1 MKTAGRSGNRA
12 NTVRPEQ
19 KPPIP
24 ESVLQMAPKPVI
36 GFCELFYHYTRHV
49 SSPDMLLHLLKHV
62 PESLSPHSQHYID
75 SVLWIMESFPSVTII
90 HTNIVDIL
98 ITFLYSG
105 STRVWEGTPS
115 PLLSLLAL
123 FKQTWILEI
132 IYQAITTVFSRVS
145 LHA

>member
-1 MKTAGRSGNRA
+1 
-12 NTVRPEQ
+12 
-19 KPPIP
+19 
-24 ESVLQMAPKPVI
+24 
-36 GFCELFYHYTRHV
+36 
-49 SSPDMLLHLLKHV
+49 
-62 PESLSPHSQHYID
+62 
-75 SVLWIMESFPSVTII
+75 MESFPSVTII